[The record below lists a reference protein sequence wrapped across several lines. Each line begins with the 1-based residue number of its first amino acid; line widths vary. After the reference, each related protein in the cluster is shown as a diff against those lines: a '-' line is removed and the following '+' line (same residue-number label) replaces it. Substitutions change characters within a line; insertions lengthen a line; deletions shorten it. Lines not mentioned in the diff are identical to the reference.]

1 MKDPTKENML
11 TQEEIREIS
20 EQFPLYPTRRAV
32 APDALR
38 VVQRHRGWVSDEALA
53 EVAELLDM
61 TPAELDSIATF
72 YNLIYRKPVGR
83 HVILLCDSV
92 SCWIVGQEDLLAH
105 LKTRLGVEL
114 GQTSA
119 DGRFTLLPVC
129 CLGACDHAPVMMI
142 DEDMHLDLTAEKID
156 RVLEDYA

>member
-1 MKDPTKENML
+1 ML
-11 TQEEIREIS
+11 TPDEIREITD
-20 EQFPLYPTRRAV
+20 QFPRYPTKRAV

-38 VVQRHRGWVSDEALA
+38 MVQRRHGWVSDDALA
-53 EVAELLDM
+53 EVADLLYM
-61 TPAELDSIATF
+61 TPVELDSIATF

-83 HVILLCDSV
+83 HVVLICDSV
-92 SCWIVGQEDLLAH
+92 SCWIMVQENLLAH
-105 LKTRLGVEL
+105 LKTRLGVDL

-129 CLGACDHAPVMMI
+129 CLGACDHAPVMLI
-142 DEDMHLDLTAEKID
+142 DEDLHLDLTAGKID